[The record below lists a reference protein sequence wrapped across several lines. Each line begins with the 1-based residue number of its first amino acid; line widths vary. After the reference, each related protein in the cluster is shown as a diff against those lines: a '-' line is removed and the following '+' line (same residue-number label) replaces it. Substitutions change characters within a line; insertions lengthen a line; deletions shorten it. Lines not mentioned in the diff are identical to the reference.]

1 MCRDETMEFKSI
13 IYNDSANSRKLNSNN
28 SILDDFSLRDIFKGI
43 IGSVKNDDLDDFL
56 SRPLDNL
63 DNILY
68 RQEVFKD
75 LEIPQIRT
83 TMTQF
88 VKRSSQI
95 LYNIDALNDFDDLQ
109 RERWLLDSVSLYC
122 KSLIDLLNNMSKFS
136 MKSRGFSGLSGY
148 LDNYIKSDEFKSL
161 LKETDDLETG
171 LSAIKYLMNIK
182 GVKITVRKDRDSDD
196 YASEVHEAFS
206 RFLDKDEIIQTHDYP
221 PGVGHVEAAI
231 VELVSKFYPELFS
244 KLKEFYKKRLNFMD
258 ETISKFMHEIVF
270 YLKYLDYIK
279 PLEESGLHFCIP
291 EIKDGP
297 DKVYCMEFFDLALA
311 AKLKNRNEIPVTNDI
326 IVNRDSS
333 MVIVT
338 GPNNGGKTTFARS
351 FGQLH
356 YLALLGLPVPGKSA
370 SILYVDKIFSH
381 FERTEN
387 PENNMGR
394 LEEELERLHNILE
407 NATDRSLIII
417 NEMLS
422 STTLKDGIEI
432 GRNIIHLIQKKMT
445 FCMYVTFIHELAE
458 LDGVTSYVSQ
468 IDSKNP
474 EIRTY
479 KILPRKPDGMAYAKA
494 LANKYGLTY
503 EVLRGRIL

>member
-1 MCRDETMEFKSI
+1 MEFKSI
-13 IYNDSANSRKLNSNN
+13 MYNDSDNLEKLDSNN
-28 SILDDFSLRDIFKGI
+28 SIIDDFSLRNIFKGI
-43 IGSVKNDDLDDFL
+43 IGNIKNDELEDFL
-56 SRPLDNL
+56 YRPLNNL

-68 RQEVFKD
+68 RQEIFKD
-75 LEIPQIRT
+75 LANPQIYT
-83 TMTQF
+83 TMSQF
-88 VKRSSQI
+88 VARSSQMR
-95 LYNIDALNDFDDLQ
+95 YNIEILNNMESLQ
-109 RERWLLDSVSLYC
+109 QERWLLDSVSLYC
-122 KSLIDLLNNMSKFS
+122 MSLIDLLNNMSKFS
-136 MKSRGFSGLSGY
+136 LKSRGFLEFYRY
-148 LDNYIKSDEFKSL
+148 LDNYIKSNEFESL
-161 LKETDDLETG
+161 RKETEDLET
-171 LSAIKYLMNIK
+171 SISSIKYLINIK
-182 GVKITVRKDRDSDD
+182 GVKITVRKDKDSDN
-196 YASEVHEAFS
+196 YASIVQKTFS
-206 RFLDKDEIIQTHDYP
+206 RFLDEDEIIHGHDSS

-231 VELVSKFYPELFS
+231 VELVAKFYPEIFS
-244 KLKEFYKKRLNFMD
+244 KLEEFYKKRLTFMD
-258 ETISKFMHEIVF
+258 GIISKFMHEIVF
-270 YLKYLDYIK
+270 YLKYLDYIR
-279 PLEESGLHFCIP
+279 PMEESGLNFCIP
-291 EIKDGP
+291 EIKDNP
-297 DKVYCMEFFDLALA
+297 DKVYCMEFFDLTLA
-311 AKLKNRNEIPVTNDI
+311 GKLQERHEIPVTNSI

-407 NATDRSLIII
+407 NATERSLIII

-422 STTLKDGIEI
+422 STTHKDGIEI
-432 GRNIIHLIQKKMT
+432 GRNIIHLMQEKKI

-458 LDGVTSYVSQ
+458 LPGVTSYVSQ

-503 EVLRGRIL
+503 EILKERIL